1 MNEKCPSYF
10 QRRPV
15 YVCFLAET
23 SDGRMIDF
31 RRISGNKLQNGHE
44 ILLSAEM
51 KANDQHIICHAMCDD
66 IGMPSIHCP
75 QIITDVPKLE
85 R

>member
-1 MNEKCPSYF
+1 
-10 QRRPV
+10 
-15 YVCFLAET
+15 
-23 SDGRMIDF
+23 
-31 RRISGNKLQNGHE
+31 
-44 ILLSAEM
+44 M

-75 QIITDVPKLE
+75 QIITDIPKLE